1 MLAFALGVGLSEP
14 VKLNI
19 TNTLAEEIKLYPV
32 FFYGDTELIPWA
44 DTGVELQAGQ
54 SHTMYVEAEGS
65 REKWVIALDKT
76 STAVYLHRLD
86 KGFMNEYRLMIQKN
100 QLPDKSLAAMA
111 LNAIAASEQVR
122 KQNIAFTIV
131 ALLLLTLLSGS
142 LWMRPK
148 KRMKPII
155 TGANTG

>member
-32 FFYGDTELIPWA
+32 LFYGDTELTPWA
-44 DTGVELQAGQ
+44 DKGVELQAGQ
-54 SHTMYVEAEGS
+54 SHTVYVETEGS
-65 REKWVIALDKT
+65 RDMWAVALDKT

-86 KGFMNEYRLMIQKN
+86 QGFMNEYRLMIQKN
-100 QLPDKSLAAMA
+100 QLPDKRSAAMA
-111 LNAIAASEQVR
+111 LDAIAASEGVGQ
-122 KQNIAFTIV
+122 QNIAFTIIAV
-131 ALLLLTLLSGS
+131 LLLTLLGGS
-142 LWMRPK
+142 LWMKPK
-148 KRMKPII
+148 NRMNTIT